1 MKKNVVKLK
10 NLYSGMFVFSE
21 ENVKKL
27 LKEPDVE
34 FIQVYSESNPNRKY
48 LVNKN
53 YFVIVSE

>member
-1 MKKNVVKLK
+1 MKKHIVKLK
-10 NLYSGMFVFSE
+10 NLYSGSFVFSE

-27 LKEPDVE
+27 QKEPNVE

-53 YFVIVSE
+53 SFVIVSE